1 MSAIVRGSLSWVS
14 KSLVRRAAGV
24 LLLVSALGV
33 STVPPP
39 LAAQQKVECGCNA
52 CNAGNAGVA
61 RALARG
67 PVPLHEAL
75 NALETWYNGEGGLEM
90 RTILVRI
97 EDGRVRSHELSTA
110 NRLRSGQR
118 VATHELRG
126 SHELFRATIDQKD
139 LVGQMIHV
147 DEHVDAGVFL
157 AAVEARADARVFS
170 MLGRPRLSGSA
181 IVVATVPARGRD
193 QSGFTMHPLILVLTR

>member
-1 MSAIVRGSLSWVS
+1 MSVIVRGSLSRVS

-24 LLLVSALGV
+24 LLLASALGL
-33 STVPPP
+33 STAPPH

-52 CNAGNAGVA
+52 CNAGNAVVE

-67 PVPLHEAL
+67 PVPLHDAL

-97 EDGRVRSHELSTA
+97 EGGRVRGHELSTT
-110 NRLRSGQR
+110 NRLSSGQR
-118 VATHELRG
+118 LATHELNG
-126 SHELFRATIDQKD
+126 SHELFRAATNQEAF
-139 LVGQMIHV
+139 VGQMIHV